1 MERGIDFLIARFL
14 RSAIYSAIVIIEKSS
29 AVFFLNRQSL
39 YILHTDG
46 HPLIVERQLLANQHF
61 TFRVNPG
68 NVRLKSFSLNKPVKF
83 EYKRRLH

>member
-14 RSAIYSAIVIIEKSS
+14 RSAIYLAIVIIEKSS

-39 YILHTDG
+39 YILHTVE

-68 NVRLKSFSLNKPVKF
+68 ERQIKEFFIEQTS
-83 EYKRRLH
+83 